1 MTTQLYKAAVSGE
14 VAALEETM
22 QKKNVNICAQVSHRG
37 DTALHIS
44 AFHGRRN
51 FVEKLLEKPD
61 EESTNEEQRHS
72 FLRAQNEEENSA
84 LHEALRGGDDAQI
97 VEMLIIA
104 DAELASIRN
113 NKGESPLFTAATYGR
128 SNSLKLLLLIN
139 RDPRCYARFDGQTC
153 LHHALFYQ
161 KEEAAR
167 TLIKK
172 APRLCK
178 LADYFLGRTPL
189 HMAALYGCSKSIV
202 HKLLQCD
209 TSSAFT
215 KDKIKQ
221 QTALHL
227 AAQQGHTDI
236 VRCILGFAED
246 CVEIRDEDDL
256 VVPQPQEWDHRS
268 GGGNGKPDKR
278 NIKSISM

>member
-1 MTTQLYKAAVSGE
+1 
-14 VAALEETM
+14 
-22 QKKNVNICAQVSHRG
+22 
-37 DTALHIS
+37 
-44 AFHGRRN
+44 
-51 FVEKLLEKPD
+51 
-61 EESTNEEQRHS
+61 
-72 FLRAQNEEENSA
+72 
-84 LHEALRGGDDAQI
+84 
-97 VEMLIIA
+97 MLITA
-104 DAELASIRN
+104 DAELAGIRN
-113 NKGESPLFTAATYGR
+113 NKGESPLFTATAYGR
-128 SNSLKLLLLIN
+128 WNSLKLLLLIN

-172 APRLCK
+172 APQLCK

-189 HMAALYGCSKSIV
+189 HMAALYGCSKTIV

-227 AAQQGHTDI
+227 AAQQGHADI

-246 CVEIRDEDDL
+246 C
-256 VVPQPQEWDHRS
+256 
-268 GGGNGKPDKR
+268 
-278 NIKSISM
+278 